1 MSWCSL
7 SADGA
12 GKDGLVHAA
21 LGDTHGVGPCCRALV
36 VLPWV
41 GTCCTG
47 VVVFHVAVMRA
58 AVVPVDEAL
67 DWRGV

>member
-1 MSWCSL
+1 
-7 SADGA
+7 
-12 GKDGLVHAA
+12 VHAA
-21 LGDTHGVGPCCRALV
+21 LGDTYGVGPCCRALV

-47 VVVFHVAVMRA
+47 VVVFQVAVMRA